1 MPDAEPLRSEW
12 ITLQDNYE
20 QYEKGGLIIKLLA
33 VVLCAAGFVLAPNIL
48 VIVFLLLVL
57 WLQDGIFR
65 TSQAR
70 LGARIVRIE
79 QGLLAGEGVAFQ
91 LHSEWLASR
100 PGTFGLLTEYA
111 CSALRPTV
119 AFPHAALLALSAL
132 QFVLSGK

>member
-12 ITLQDNYE
+12 TTLQDNYE

-33 VVLCAAGFVLAPNIL
+33 VVLCAAGFALALNIL
-48 VIVFLLLVL
+48 MIVFMLLVL
-57 WLQDGIFR
+57 WLQEGIFR

-100 PGTFGLLTEYA
+100 PGTFGLLAEYA

-119 AFPHAALLALSAL
+119 AFPHVALLALSAL